1 MHAMFF
7 GIKRVHLRVVH
18 ITRTLLRD
26 IPLTPARFDMM
37 RIIELH
43 EHGVPQGN
51 IQYLLGVSAPTVS
64 VMLKSLEKLGFVV
77 RERMSRDGRCLL
89 VQATAL
95 GLKTVRAALA
105 RLVGSGIADRMAGL
119 GLASDPDIARPAV
132 ELCRSV
138 LSKMRKTYG
147 DAAPF
152 EHPWR
157 EGGLLEPYVFHT
169 IVDGRL
175 TYGAP
180 LQ

>member
-7 GIKRVHLRVVH
+7 GIKRVHLRVLH
-18 ITRTLLRD
+18 ITRSLLRD

-37 RIIELH
+37 RIIQLH
-43 EHGVPQGN
+43 RDGVPQGN

-77 RERMSRDGRCLL
+77 RERLSHDGRCLL
-89 VQATAL
+89 VQATLL
-95 GLKTVRAALA
+95 GRQTVREALA
-105 RLVGSGIADRMAGL
+105 RLVDSGIANRMAAL
-119 GLASDPDIARPAV
+119 GLDSDPDIAGPAV

-138 LSKMRKTYG
+138 LSKIRKRYG
-147 DAAPF
+147 DPAPF

-157 EGGLLEPYVFHT
+157 IGVLEPYVFHT

-175 TYGAP
+175 TYGPP
-180 LQ
+180 LL